1 MGFKC
6 SLYCVP
12 KTVIEKYKNITQ
24 EEIQNDDVFDRMF
37 DELKSNR
44 IRYDTLT
51 DVILSNTDEN
61 FYSRLFTHE
70 LDIEDDII
78 VGTISKVQFL
88 NIIEDVRVN
97 HIVKWFDGR
106 RVDGP
111 DTEHLGSWWKEHIC
125 YAKSKPRYFETD
137 ENDLSITWSSNDALL
152 ANQLEWNIKADNWK
166 TVYSDK
172 ELIDKGKQFFNI
184 DLNMDD
190 KWSISNGFTYEYLI
204 FELIHILK
212 IFDWENDVMVVIGG

>member
-1 MGFKC
+1 MGFRC
-6 SLYCVP
+6 SLYCVN
-12 KTVIEKYKNITQ
+12 KAVIEKYKNITQ
-24 EEIQNDDVFDRMF
+24 DEIENDDIYDNLIN
-37 DELKSNR
+37 DLTSDR

-51 DVILSNTDEN
+51 DVILSDTDNN
-61 FYSRLFTHE
+61 FYSRLFTNE
-70 LDIEDDII
+70 LDIENDDLFGI
-78 VGTISKVQFL
+78 ISKEQFL

-111 DTEHLGSWWKEHIC
+111 GIEHLGNYWKDHPTI
-125 YAKSKPRYFETD
+125 SKYKPKFFKKD
-137 ENDLSITWSSNDALL
+137 ESDDPFVWTANDALL
-152 ANQLEWNIKADNWK
+152 ANQCEWNITADNWK
-166 TVYSDK
+166 TVYRDK

-204 FELIHILK
+204 FELVHILK
-212 IFDWENDVMVVIGG
+212 IFDWENDVMLVIGS

>member
-1 MGFKC
+1 MGFRC

-12 KTVIEKYKNITQ
+12 KTVIEKYKDITQ
-24 EEIQNDDVFDRMF
+24 EEIKDDEVFDQMF

-51 DVILSNTDEN
+51 DVILSNTNDN
-61 FYSRLFTHE
+61 FYSRLFINK
-70 LDIEDDII
+70 LDIEDDLLF
-78 VGTISKVQFL
+78 GTISKDQFL
-88 NIIEDVRVN
+88 NIIEDVRLN

-111 DTEHLGSWWKEHIC
+111 DTEHLGSWWKEHIS
-125 YAKSKPRYFETD
+125 YAKSKPRFFESD
-137 ENDLSITWSSNDALL
+137 ENDLSITCSSNDALL

-166 TVYSDK
+166 IVYRDK

-184 DLNMDD
+184 DLNMED
-190 KWSISNGFTYEYLI
+190 KWSISNGSTYEYLI